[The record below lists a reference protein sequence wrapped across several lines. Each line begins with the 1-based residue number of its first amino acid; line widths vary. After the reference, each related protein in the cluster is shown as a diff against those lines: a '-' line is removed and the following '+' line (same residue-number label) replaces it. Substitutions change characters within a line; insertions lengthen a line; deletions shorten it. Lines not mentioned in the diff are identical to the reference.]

1 MRDIENH
8 SIILFDGVCNLCSSI
23 VRFIIKRD
31 TQKKYLF
38 AALQSESGQQFLKKY
53 GFPESDFNSFVLIKD
68 DKCYQKSSAG
78 IILLH
83 NMGGYWKL
91 FYAFKYIP
99 EPVRDFFYDLVAKY
113 RYRVFGKKDACM
125 IPDKDLISR
134 FL

>member
-31 TQKKYLF
+31 TQKKFLF
-38 AALQSESGQQFLKKY
+38 AALQSESGQQMLKKY
-53 GFPESDFNSFVLIKD
+53 GLPKSEFNSFVLIKD
-68 DKCYQKSSAG
+68 DKCYQKSAAG

-83 NMGGYWKL
+83 NMGGCWKF

-99 EPVRDFFYDLVAKY
+99 EPVRDFFYDLVARY
-113 RYRVFGKKDACM
+113 RYSVFGKKDACV